1 MSYNLSILVY
11 THSEYSFLWEM
22 MITLLQRYVHN
33 IDIHWLYDDTC
44 DDVSL
49 EKIPLNFIRHTYS
62 NDLIWSYRVGACLKD
77 IKNEY
82 ILFLHEDWIPIDNIN
97 NDILNELTQFMKLQ
111 NCSYLLSYTHYSVV
125 LNNEYRRL
133 KYKDDVYIFDIS
145 SHGHVFQPAIWDKK
159 TFIEF
164 CKMAKTKSQN
174 EDTECLNFMR
184 GKKCLSIGSVDPN
197 LIKSITT
204 RSAFFPH
211 MHILSQGLWNFKKY
225 PTLKCLLECFNIDT
239 TTRGVHSWWELDT
252 H

>member
-1 MSYNLSILVY
+1 MSSNLAILVY
-11 THSEYSFLWEM
+11 THSEYSFLWEI
-22 MITLLQRYVHN
+22 MITLLQRYVHDV
-33 IDIHWLYDDTC
+33 DIHWLYDDTC
-44 DDVSL
+44 HDSTSK
-49 EKIPLNFIRHTYS
+49 KIPFNFIRHTYNS
-62 NDLIWSYRVGACLKD
+62 DLIWSYRVGACLNN

-97 NDILNELTQFMKLQ
+97 NGILNELTSFMKVEK
-111 NCSYLLSYTHYSVV
+111 CSFLLSYTHYSVV
-125 LNNEYRRL
+125 LNGSYKRI

-164 CKMAKTKSQN
+164 CKLAKTKNQN
-174 EDTECLNFMR
+174 EDAECLSFMR
-184 GKKCLSIGSVDPN
+184 TKKCLSTGSIDPN

-204 RSAFFPH
+204 RSVFFPH

-239 TTRGVHSWWELDT
+239 TTRGVHSWWEIDT